1 MLNIYSMREILTGKD
16 RVVSFQSLIQTLAN
30 IGAVFVCYRKEFDI
44 WKIILSI
51 IILNIFLIWFQS
63 IFNHALN
70 RIYLDRYNADV
81 AQQAEELA
89 SMVTQK
95 KIFKK
100 TVIKDVLEKLA
111 EEDDK

>member
-1 MLNIYSMREILTGKD
+1 MREILTGKD
-16 RVVSFQSLIQTLAN
+16 RVTSFQSLSQMAITSTA
-30 IGAVFVCYRKEFDI
+30 IFICYRNDVTI
-44 WKIILSI
+44 WKAISFV
-51 IILNIFLIWFQS
+51 IILNVILIWFHH

-70 RIYLDRYNADV
+70 HIYLERYDADV

-100 TVIKDVLEKLA
+100 TMIKDVLEKLS
-111 EEDDK
+111 EEEGK